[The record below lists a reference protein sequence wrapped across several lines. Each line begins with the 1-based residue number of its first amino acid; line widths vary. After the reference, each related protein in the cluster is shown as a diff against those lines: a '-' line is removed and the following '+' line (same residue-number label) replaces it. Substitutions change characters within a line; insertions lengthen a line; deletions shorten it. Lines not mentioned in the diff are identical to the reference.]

1 MLASD
6 SKPLITTVIPTYRRP
21 KLLRRAIRSVL
32 AQTCPH
38 FRLCVYDNASGDETA
53 SVVAEFARGDPRV
66 HYHCQPEN
74 IGAVRN
80 FVYGAQRVE
89 TPFFSF
95 LSDDDIL
102 LPNFFQTA
110 IEGFEKHPEAVF
122 SATATIWMD
131 ERGTIF
137 GVPLLQWEPGF
148 YRPPAGLQA
157 ILKHGDTVVWTGIVF
172 RREVWDEVGGF
183 DEAVGGPSDID
194 FEMRIAAHFPIVVS
208 TLPCAILVL
217 HSSSFSASRQ
227 LDLTW
232 PSLSKVIVNITRDEG
247 IPIEIRRYAEE
258 VLTRYIIGRLFVIHG
273 LGSIAV
279 GRPQE
284 ARRAAQVL
292 REHFRCQ
299 GRAVLLHAMAKLS
312 ETLPATLS
320 VLACLR
326 RLRLGI
332 FRIRNI
338 GVQRKFGHTAQYLEL

>member
-1 MLASD
+1 LAVSD
-6 SKPLITTVIPTYRRP
+6 SKPLITTIIPTYRRP
-21 KLLRRAIRSVL
+21 RLLQRAIKSVL
-32 AQTCPH
+32 AQTYPH
-38 FRLCVYDNASGDETA
+38 FQVCVYDNASGDETA
-53 SVVAEFARGDPRV
+53 SVVAELSKADARV
-66 HYHCQPEN
+66 EYHGHPEN
-74 IGAVRN
+74 IGVFRN
-80 FVYGAQRVE
+80 FVHGAQHVE

-122 SATATIWMD
+122 SATATISMD
-131 ERGTIF
+131 EGGTIF
-137 GVPLLQWEPGF
+137 EVYILQWEPGL
-148 YRPPAGLQA
+148 YRPPGGLQA
-157 ILKHGDTVVWTGIVF
+157 ILKYGHPAWPGVVF
-172 RREVWDEVGGF
+172 RREIWDEVGGL
-183 DEAVGGPSDID
+183 DDAMLPSDLD

-208 TLPCAILVL
+208 TLPGAILVL
-217 HSSSFSASRQ
+217 HPSSLSVSRS

-232 PSLSKVIVNITRDEG
+232 PSWSKMIVNITRDEG

-258 VLTRYIIGRLFVIHG
+258 VLTRTIKRRVFVHHG
-273 LGSIAV
+273 LGLIA
-279 GRPQE
+279 RRQPQE

-292 REHFRCQ
+292 REHFRCH

-332 FRIRNI
+332 FRIRNR
-338 GVQRKFGHTAQYLEL
+338 GVQRKFGHTARHLEL